1 MSTSSTLPTKT
12 SASSWLWNSCHR
24 TFPKDLLLVPILLE
38 FSSLFAS
45 RVVVPSRFLS
55 FRLLFNCH
63 RSRRLCSWG
72 FDEATRQV
80 PLMTQH
86 NRCRWVHRCFKV
98 LSHIPIIPQAPG
110 FQHLSALLCGV
121 MRYAVRSPRATLHD
135 EDAAVLGATVGSSC
149 FMHSLGYLSSQTP
162 HV

>member
-1 MSTSSTLPTKT
+1 M
-12 SASSWLWNSCHR
+12 
-24 TFPKDLLLVPILLE
+24 
-38 FSSLFAS
+38 
-45 RVVVPSRFLS
+45 
-55 FRLLFNCH
+55 
-63 RSRRLCSWG
+63 
-72 FDEATRQV
+72 
-80 PLMTQH
+80 
-86 NRCRWVHRCFKV
+86 

-135 EDAAVLGATVGSSC
+135 EDAAVLDATVGSSC

>member
-1 MSTSSTLPTKT
+1 MCP
-12 SASSWLWNSCHR
+12 HR
-24 TFPKDLLLVPILLE
+24 PHSPPRLQLRLGFGTAAIG
-38 FSSLFAS
+38 LF
-45 RVVVPSRFLS
+45 RRTS
-55 FRLLFNCH
+55 FRLLSRLHVLFNSH

-72 FDEATRQV
+72 FDKATRQV

-149 FMHSLGYLSSQTP
+149 FMHFLGYLSSQTP